1 MQEVIDIF
9 NRVFNIEFS
18 LDYQCLASFFPFN
31 VKPAIGF
38 SIAKKRGYFLYI
50 TPFAILIGGFFT
62 HIHEL
67 RPGD

>member
-1 MQEVIDIF
+1 MQRVIDIF
-9 NRVFNIEFS
+9 NRVFNIDFF
-18 LDYQCLASFFPFN
+18 LDYQYLASFFLFN

-50 TPFAILIGGFFT
+50 TPFAVPIGGVFA

-67 RPGD
+67 RPSG